1 LLDLPDDI
9 LRRAKIADT
18 EHGST
23 LRQLMVNALT
33 QELEGQAGARR
44 QRMTSAPI
52 MLADDAPLRTLGIEE
67 LKRLDLESV
76 EQHDLA
82 FASALRR

>member
-1 LLDLPDDI
+1 V
-9 LRRAKIADT
+9 
-18 EHGST
+18 
-23 LRQLMVNALT
+23 VNALT

-52 MLADDAPLRTLGIEE
+52 VLADDAPLRTLGIEE

-76 EQHDLA
+76 EQHDSA
-82 FASALRR
+82 FASALHF